1 MNTDLISVLK
11 AAAIFFIILS
21 IFAIISTF
29 PTLLGIGIIIFIIYK
44 IYDKSS
50 LTDYHKN
57 IKTYE
62 EVKSGHKL
70 SPLVT
75 PRVDYQIFGNQ
86 FMSNEEKQAYLK
98 SDKWKQLCKQV
109 KERDGNKC
117 VISGETNNLEIH
129 HLNYINLGNE
139 QLSDLVTLSRKCHQ
153 LQHDHYGY
161 DRTTIYLPL
170 IEN

>member
-1 MNTDLISVLK
+1 
-11 AAAIFFIILS
+11 
-21 IFAIISTF
+21 
-29 PTLLGIGIIIFIIYK
+29 
-44 IYDKSS
+44 
-50 LTDYHKN
+50 
-57 IKTYE
+57 
-62 EVKSGHKL
+62 
-70 SPLVT
+70 
-75 PRVDYQIFGNQ
+75 
-86 FMSNEEKQAYLK
+86 MSNEEKQAYLK

-117 VISGETNNLEIH
+117 VISGETNNLEVH

-139 QLSDLVTLSRKCHQ
+139 RLDDLVTLSRKYHQ